1 MSRRSLGLSEQLH
14 AYLLETSLRE
24 PAALARLRQETGAM
38 DNPDLQVAPEQGQFL
53 YLLAELTGARQI
65 LEIGTFTGY
74 SAAWMAMALPE
85 AGRLIACDI
94 SEEYTRIARRV
105 WHELGL
111 TARIDL
117 RLQPALQT
125 LDGLIAEGGRD
136 RYDMAFIDADKEN
149 YEGYYERCLSLLRP
163 GGLICVD
170 NTLWHGRVIEADAT
184 DADTQAIRAFN
195 AKLQGDERVSLSMVP
210 IGDGLTLCRKR
221 AT

>member
-1 MSRRSLGLSEQLH
+1 MSRRTLGLSEQLH
-14 AYLLETSLRE
+14 GYLLDNSLRE
-24 PAALARLRQETGAM
+24 PAALSRLRRETGQM

-53 YLLAELTGARQI
+53 YLLAELIGARKI

-85 AGRLIACDI
+85 DGRLIACDV
-94 SEEYTRIARRV
+94 SEDYTRIARRV
-105 WHELGL
+105 WDALSLSG
-111 TARIDL
+111 RIEL

-125 LDGLIAEGGRD
+125 LDELLAQNGAASFDL
-136 RYDMAFIDADKEN
+136 AFIDADKEN
-149 YEGYYERCLSLLRP
+149 YEGYYERCLKLLRP

-195 AKLQGDERVSLSMVP
+195 AKLRDDDRVSLSMVP

>member
-1 MSRRSLGLSEQLH
+1 MSRRTLGLSEQLH
-14 AYLLETSLRE
+14 GYLLDNSLRE
-24 PAALARLRQETGAM
+24 PAALNRLRQETGQM

-94 SEEYTRIARRV
+94 SEAYTRIARGV
-105 WHELGL
+105 WNELGL

-125 LDGLIAEGGRD
+125 LDGLIAEGGRA

-149 YEGYYERCLSLLRP
+149 YDSYYERCLNLLRP

-184 DADTQAIRAFN
+184 DVDTQAIRAFN
-195 AKLQGDERVSLSMVP
+195 AKLQADDRVSLSMVP

-221 AT
+221 AA